1 MTVLV
6 VRPGA
11 QGAELVFQLQQQGI
25 AATHCPLINYEPIT
39 LSPSTRMILQ
49 DLSSYTMMMVLSPR
63 AVEFIQPWRA
73 VEPFHWPTQIEYYAI
88 GAASAQALQ
97 QCCSQ
102 PVGYPLGR
110 SSSESLLALPR
121 FLRVDGERILL
132 LRGQGGRRRLV
143 NGLTQRGASVT
154 VCHCY
159 QRVPIAYNGLEQSD
173 LWQRAAINCLVVT
186 SGELLQRLYTL
197 VPKTAHRWL
206 LHCSLL
212 VVSPRLARLATRL
225 GWTSVVMADNAD
237 NAALLRALVR

>member
-11 QGAELVFQLQQQGI
+11 QGAELVFQLKQQGI
-25 AATHCPLINYEPIT
+25 AAMHCPLIRYEPIP

-49 DLSSYTMMMVLSPR
+49 DLSGYTIIMALSPR
-63 AVEFIQPWRA
+63 AVEFIQLWRT
-73 VEPFHWPTQIEYYAI
+73 VEPFHWPTQVAYYAI

-97 QCCSQ
+97 QCCGQ

-110 SSSESLLALPR
+110 SSSESVLALPR
-121 FLRVDGERILL
+121 FLGVAGERILL

-143 NGLTQRGASVT
+143 TSLTRRGASVSL
-154 VCHCY
+154 CECY

-173 LWQRAAINCLVVT
+173 LWQQAAVNCLVVT
-186 SGELLQRLYTL
+186 SGEILQRLYTL

-225 GWTSVVMADNAD
+225 GWTTVVIADNAD
-237 NAALLRALVR
+237 NASLLRAVVR